1 MNIGM
6 MSTPNHKAQH
16 KDTFNTTNMNLTFRT
31 DQSLHN
37 ESYKY
42 LFGVEVQDHLKH
54 LVQKML
60 AFREIHAEHAAQL
73 ERDLINRRKGFFKY
87 IKWLL
92 IHDDD
97 SSNQQ
102 ELNDSK
108 KIPDILNNM
117 LNAVSNIF
125 DVSGTF
131 CSFAL
136 PTSVWFSARSQW
148 DNERFIEFS
157 NSFRLIFQRLRK
169 LPPTVHNIL
178 GTRVA
183 VTRKAL

>member
-6 MSTPNHKAQH
+6 VSTPNHKAH
-16 KDTFNTTNMNLTFRT
+16 KHSDNFNASNMNLSYRT
-31 DQSLHN
+31 DQSTHN

-42 LFGVEVQDHLKH
+42 LYGMEVQDHLKH

-60 AFREIHAEHAAQL
+60 VFKEIHAEHAAKL
-73 ERDLINRRKGFFKY
+73 ERDLKNRRKGFFKY

-92 IHDDD
+92 MHDDD
-97 SSNQQ
+97 ASSQQ

-125 DVSGTF
+125 DVSLG
-131 CSFAL
+131 SL
-136 PTSVWFSARSQW
+136 P
-148 DNERFIEFS
+148 
-157 NSFRLIFQRLRK
+157 
-169 LPPTVHNIL
+169 
-178 GTRVA
+178 
-183 VTRKAL
+183 